1 MQNVTRRSFV
11 SGVAAGVTALGALS
25 GISRD
30 AEAQLVWKASDWK
43 LAEFQK
49 LVKDPARIKQVYDVV
64 QIADGKFL
72 NNVKN
77 SLNGL
82 RFSFGVPEQQI
93 KIAAALHGPA
103 NMLNYDD
110 FIWEKYQIG
119 AWLKVTDPAT
129 EKAAVRN
136 PFYKS
141 AITGKPASSNDP
153 DDRNSVFQD
162 ISIETLKSRG
172 VQFLSCHTAT
182 EEQARV
188 LIKHNNL
195 TQQPEEIVHEML
207 AHTVPGVLVVA
218 SMVSAIA
225 LLQAEGHYTYIT
237 L

>member
-1 MQNVTRRSFV
+1 MSAA
-11 SGVAAGVTALGALS
+11 AAGVTALGVFNSLPREA
-25 GISRD
+25 D
-30 AEAQLVWKASDWK
+30 AQLVWQTSEWK
-43 LAEFQK
+43 LAEFEK

-82 RFSFGVPEQQI
+82 RFGFGVPEQQI

-119 AWLKVTDPAT
+119 AWLKVIDPTT

-136 PFYKS
+136 LFYKS
-141 AITGKPASSNDP
+141 TLKGASASSSNP
-153 DDRNSVFQD
+153 DDRNSLLQD
-162 ISIETLKSRG
+162 ASIETLQSRG

-188 LIKHNNL
+188 LVKHNNL
-195 TQQPEEIVHEML
+195 TQQPEEIVYEML

-218 SMVSAIA
+218 SMVAAIA

>member
-11 SGVAAGVTALGALS
+11 SGVAAGVTALGTLS
-25 GISRD
+25 GISNE
-30 AEAQLVWKASDWK
+30 ANAQLVWKASDWK
-43 LAEFQK
+43 LAEFGK

-64 QIADGKFL
+64 QINDGKFL

-82 RFSFGVPEQQI
+82 RFGFGVPEQQI
-93 KIAAALHGPA
+93 KVAAALHGPT
-103 NMLNYDD
+103 NMMNYDD
-110 FIWEKYQIG
+110 YIWEKYQIG

-129 EKAAVRN
+129 EKPAVRN

-141 AITGKPASSNDP
+141 TGKSASSNDP
-153 DDRNSVFQD
+153 NDRNSLLQD
-162 ISIETLKSRG
+162 TAIETLQSRG

-182 EEQARV
+182 EEQARALV
-188 LIKHNNL
+188 KHNNL
-195 TQQPEEIVHEML
+195 TQEPEEIVHEML
-207 AHTVPGVLVVA
+207 AHTLPGVLVVA
-218 SMVSAIA
+218 SMVAAIA

>member
-11 SGVAAGVTALGALS
+11 SCAAAGVTALGMFSGLS
-25 GISRD
+25 HEAD
-30 AEAQLVWKASDWK
+30 AQLVWKTEDWK

-49 LVKDPARIKQVYDVV
+49 LVKDPARIKQVYDVT

-82 RFSFGVPEQQI
+82 RFGFGVPEQQI
-93 KIAAALHGPA
+93 KVAAALHGPT
-103 NMLNYDD
+103 NMMNYDD
-110 FIWEKYQIG
+110 YVWEKYQIG

-129 EKAAVRN
+129 DKPAVRN
-136 PFYKS
+136 IFYKS
-141 AITGKPASSNDP
+141 TLPATAASISDP
-153 DDRNSVFQD
+153 NDRNSSFQD
-162 ISIETLKSRG
+162 TAIETLQARG

-182 EEQARV
+182 EEQARALV
-188 LIKHNNL
+188 KHNNL
-195 TQQPEEIVHEML
+195 TQQPEEIVHDML

-218 SMVSAIA
+218 SMVAAVA

>member
-25 GISRD
+25 GVSHE

-49 LVKDPARIKQVYDVV
+49 LVKDPARIKQVYDIV

-82 RFSFGVPEQQI
+82 RFGFGVPEQQI
-93 KIAAALHGPA
+93 KVAAALHGPA

-110 FIWEKYQIG
+110 YIWEKYQIG

-129 EKAAVRN
+129 EKPAVRN
-136 PFYKS
+136 IFYKS
-141 AITGKPASSNDP
+141 TITAAAAASDP
-153 DDRNSVFQD
+153 NDRNSSLQD
-162 ISIETLKSRG
+162 NAIETLQARG

-182 EEQARV
+182 EEQARALV
-188 LIKHNNL
+188 KHNNL
-195 TQQPEEIVHEML
+195 TQDPETIVHEML

-225 LLQAEGHYTYIT
+225 LMQAEGRYTYIT

>member
-11 SGVAAGVTALGALS
+11 SGAAAGVTALGVFSGLS
-25 GISRD
+25 HEAD
-30 AEAQLVWKASDWK
+30 AQLVWKTSDWK

-49 LVKDPARIKQVYDVV
+49 LVKDPARIKQVYDIV

-82 RFSFGVPEQQI
+82 RFGFGVPEQQI
-93 KIAAALHGPA
+93 KVAAALHGPA

-110 FIWEKYQIG
+110 FIWEKYKIG
-119 AWLKVTDPAT
+119 EWWKVTDRAKENP
-129 EKAAVRN
+129 AVRN
-136 PFYKS
+136 PFYMS

-153 DDRNSVFQD
+153 NDRNSAFQD
-162 ISIETLKSRG
+162 TSIETLQSRG
-172 VQFLSCHTAT
+172 VQFISCHTAT
-182 EEQARV
+182 EEQARALV
-188 LIKHNNL
+188 KHNNL
-195 TQQPEEIVHEML
+195 TQNPEEIVHEML

-237 L
+237 M